1 LIRVVLI
8 QSQKIHGRRRKY
20 KPEGEQQEEKPEGHF
35 YDNEE
40 GEQDT
45 ITKVTGMYKWWF

>member
-1 LIRVVLI
+1 MDEEENIN
-8 QSQKIHGRRRKY
+8 RKATR
-20 KPEGEQQEEKPEGHF
+20 KKPEGHF

-45 ITKVTGMYKWWF
+45 ITKVTERLVFRLCLLCYFRACSSCD